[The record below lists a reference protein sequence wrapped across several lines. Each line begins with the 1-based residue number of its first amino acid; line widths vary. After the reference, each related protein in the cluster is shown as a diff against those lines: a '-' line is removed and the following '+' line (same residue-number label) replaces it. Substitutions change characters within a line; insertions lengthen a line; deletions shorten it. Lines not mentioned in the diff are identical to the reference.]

1 MNRTRAGASVPV
13 TLLGSPP
20 KGYQPPMTLPL
31 ALSGLSDIAADYDV
45 LLCDVWGVIHNGR
58 ESWPEACAALTRFN
72 RDHGKVVLISN
83 SPRPAPGMIL
93 QMDQL
98 GVPRDAWGAVVTSG
112 DATRVE
118 LGKRAPGPAWI
129 IGPDRDWPLYD
140 GLGLEVAGAAADAA
154 FIAVTGMID
163 DETETPADYRERLS
177 AGVARDLEMICA
189 NPDRVVQRGDK
200 LIWCGGALADLYE
213 SLGGRVTMAG
223 KPFDPI
229 YELALAE
236 GERLLGRPVDRSRV
250 LCIGDGVITDVLG
263 ADKQALDCLFIAQGI
278 HGDTARGPDGRLDP
292 ARAADLLKAEATHA
306 RYAALDLAW

>member
-1 MNRTRAGASVPV
+1 MSDPTRL
-13 TLLGSPP
+13 TPP
-20 KGYQPPMTLPL
+20 ADAPDLDNL
-31 ALSGLSDIAADYDV
+31 ARLEAA
-45 LLCDVWGVIHNGR
+45 
-58 ESWPEACAALTRFN
+58 AT
-72 RDHGKVVLISN
+72 
-83 SPRPAPGMIL
+83 PAPWSI
-93 QMDQL
+93 
-98 GVPRDAWGAVVTSG
+98 S
-112 DATRVE
+112 
-118 LGKRAPGPAWI
+118 
-129 IGPDRDWPLYD
+129 Y
-140 GLGLEVAGAAADAA
+140 GLHALAFEVARVGRRDGSLSILAGEPGQDMMYEATGSIVADAA

-200 LIWCGGALADLYE
+200 LIWCGGALAELYE

-236 GERLLGRPVDRSRV
+236 GERLLGRPVDRARV

-278 HGDTARGPDGRLDP
+278 HGDSARGADGRLDP